1 MSVSV
6 PLQTHNNHNHLR
18 KDCLSISDSR
28 ILSHCFTAT
37 TKQRMRSDS
46 DQTPTEEVNIWA
58 GLCSPRKKPPLA
70 LYSREHTQS
79 SHSMTLL
86 NSFQLFM
93 TYNIST
99 RYHSNTQLQVVP
111 VLTLLATNMLLLVI
125 Q

>member
-58 GLCSPRKKPPLA
+58 GLCSPSEKPPLA
-70 LYSREHTQS
+70 L
-79 SHSMTLL
+79 
-86 NSFQLFM
+86 
-93 TYNIST
+93 
-99 RYHSNTQLQVVP
+99 
-111 VLTLLATNMLLLVI
+111 
-125 Q
+125 